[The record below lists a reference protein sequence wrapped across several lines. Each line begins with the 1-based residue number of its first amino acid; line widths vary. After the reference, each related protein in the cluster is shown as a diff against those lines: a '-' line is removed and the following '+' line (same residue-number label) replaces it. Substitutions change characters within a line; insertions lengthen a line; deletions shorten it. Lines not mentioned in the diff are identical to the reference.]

1 VETLDAVDALGVERR
16 RRARLYGR
24 SHEVGM
30 VARAVDRLS
39 GGRGGALVLRGD
51 PGIGKSAL
59 LDVAVRR
66 ACLRAVRVLAA
77 TGVQS
82 ETRLPF
88 AGLHQL
94 LEPVI
99 DLADRLPR
107 QQRDA
112 LLRAFGIVRDGAAD
126 PFLTALAT
134 LELIVEVAAESPV
147 LLVVE
152 DAQWL
157 DQPSFA
163 ALSFVARRV
172 DTEHA
177 LILIAVR
184 SGYATALD
192 DAGLAELRLGPLDD
206 VAAAAV
212 LDHRSPGLDSTL
224 RRRVLEEAAGNPL
237 ALIELPASLATEHP
251 SGEPWIA
258 GPVPLTTRLE
268 RAFAARA
275 ADLGR
280 DARGLLLVA
289 AADDHGLVAEIMS
302 ATANLLDA
310 EPGAAA
316 LDAAVDAGLV
326 FVDGGFVRFCHPL
339 TRSAIYQSAAVS
351 QRHAAHAALAATL
364 ASQPHRRAWHRA
376 AATFGPDEHA
386 AAELDKIAEEAR
398 QRGALAVTSAAF
410 ERAADLSADPG
421 CRGARTLAAAEAAF
435 ELGRSD
441 LGLHLL
447 SAADRDQLA
456 PHDRNRL
463 GWLAELHGAGRR
475 PAIPASA
482 VAEIAAGMQRGGHG
496 DLAWQLLLG
505 IATSCWWDP
514 SDPEVATA
522 VCAAAERIAGPDDEP
537 ALLAVLAHAQP
548 LEQGA
553 HAVAR
558 LATMTTSD
566 ADPQGLYHLGTAA
579 NAVWAPD
586 LALPFLTAAVDG
598 LRDQGRLGLLAQA
611 LAAQAWAA
619 VHVANEPTAIAA
631 AGEGARLAV
640 ETGQPVS
647 AGSARLARAA
657 VAAER
662 GDIAGTDE
670 LIGAAESLLVPVGA
684 ISLLS
689 LVEFVRGRGA
699 VAHQRYEEGIDHLR
713 RVLDPSEAVYQPHVG
728 AWGLSDLVEACART
742 GERAAAS
749 GHLAELEALAETT
762 SGSLLRATAGYA
774 RPLVASDEDAE
785 ALYVRAVKRDLAR
798 WPCYRGRMLLWF
810 GRWLRRQRRI
820 AESRT
825 PLRAARQTFDA
836 LAFPALADTARH
848 ELRASGETSGRRAG
862 RPCDRLTPQ
871 ELTIAQLAAQG
882 LTNREIGE
890 KLYLSHR
897 TVGFHLH
904 RIFSKLGVTSRN
916 QLDERAL
923 VETGRLAAV
932 PPLGEALD
940 VILGL
945 KGPGGVPVSS
955 PE

>member
-1 VETLDAVDALGVERR
+1 
-16 RRARLYGR
+16 
-24 SHEVGM
+24 M
-30 VARAVDRLS
+30 VVRAVDRLT

-59 LDVAVRR
+59 LDVAVGR
-66 ACLRAVRVLAA
+66 ACRRAVRVLAA
-77 TGVQS
+77 SGVQS

-94 LEPVI
+94 LEPVLG
-99 DLADRLPR
+99 LADRLPW
-107 QQRDA
+107 QQRNA
-112 LLRAFGIVRDGAAD
+112 LLRAFGIGRDGATDAL
-126 PFLTALAT
+126 LTSLAT
-134 LELIVEVAAESPV
+134 LELIIEVAAESPV

-157 DQPSFA
+157 DQPSCA

-172 DTEHA
+172 EKECA

-184 SGYATALD
+184 SGYATAFD
-192 DAGLAELRLGPLDD
+192 GAGLAELRLGPLDD
-206 VAAAAV
+206 AAAAAV
-212 LDHRSPGLDSTL
+212 LNHRSPKLDATL

-237 ALIELPASLATEHP
+237 ALIELPASLATEHLC
-251 SGEPWIA
+251 GEPLIT
-258 GPVPLTTRLE
+258 GPVRLTSRLE

-275 ADLGR
+275 ADLGG
-280 DARGLLLVA
+280 DARALLLVA
-289 AADDHGLVAEIMS
+289 AADDRGLVAEIVS

-310 EPGAAA
+310 EPGPAA

-339 TRSAIYQSAAVS
+339 IRSAIYHSATVS

-364 ASQPHRRAWHRA
+364 ANQPCRRAWHRA
-376 AATFGPDEHA
+376 AATFGPDEDA
-386 AAELDKIAEEAR
+386 AAELGKVAEEAR
-398 QRGALAVTSAAF
+398 QRGALAVTSAAL
-410 ERAADLSADPG
+410 ERAADLSADPAR
-421 CRGARTLAAAEAAF
+421 RGARTLAAAEAAF
-435 ELGRSD
+435 DLGRSD

-447 SAADRDQLA
+447 SAADPDQLA
-456 PHDRNRL
+456 PRDRNRL
-463 GWLAELHGAGRR
+463 GWLVELHDAGRR

-482 VAEIAAGMQRGGHG
+482 VADIAARMQRDGHG
-496 DLAWQLLLG
+496 DLAWQFLLG
-505 IATSCWWDP
+505 IARSCWWDP

-522 VCAAAERIAGPDDEP
+522 VSAAAEQIAGPDDEP
-537 ALLAVLAHAQP
+537 ALLAVHAHAQP

-558 LATMTTSD
+558 LATMTARD
-566 ADPQGLYHLGTAA
+566 ADPQGLHRLGTAA

-586 LALPFLTAAVDG
+586 LALPFLTSAVAG
-598 LRDQGRLGLLAQA
+598 FRNQGRLGLLAQA

-619 VHVANEPTAIAA
+619 VHVADEPAAIAA
-631 AGEGARLAV
+631 ADEGARLSL
-640 ETGQPVS
+640 ETGQPEW

-657 VAAER
+657 IAAER
-662 GDIAGTDE
+662 GDIAATDE
-670 LIGAAESLLVPVGA
+670 LIGGAESLLVPIGA
-684 ISLLS
+684 ISMLS
-689 LVEFVRGRGA
+689 LAEFVRGRGA

-713 RVLDPSEAVYQPHVG
+713 RVLDPGEPVYQPYVG
-728 AWGLSDLVEACART
+728 AWGLSDLVEACTRT
-742 GERAAAS
+742 GEPAAAAA
-749 GHLAELEALAETT
+749 HLAELEALAETT

-785 ALYVRAVKRDLAR
+785 ALYVNAVKRDLAR

-810 GRWLRRQRRI
+810 GRWLRRKRRI

-848 ELRASGETSGRRAG
+848 ELRASGATSGRLAC

-904 RIFSKLGVTSRN
+904 RIFSKLGVSSRN
-916 QLDERAL
+916 QLDERTL
-923 VETGRLAAV
+923 VETG
-932 PPLGEALD
+932 EA
-940 VILGL
+940 IT
-945 KGPGGVPVSS
+945 
-955 PE
+955 